1 MAFPDADFPDDAP
14 SSEDV
19 SRSDKPQAPPPPDND
34 CFPVVGIG
42 ASAGGLE
49 AFTHLLEH
57 LPADTGMGFV
67 FVQHLDPNRPSLLD
81 EILARIT
88 KMPVHVVE
96 DEMAIAPNHVYV
108 IPYNTT
114 MTLEAN
120 HLRLLPRD
128 QGQHMPMAIDIF
140 FHSLAESR
148 GSKAIAVVLSGGND
162 DGTLGLEAIKAAG
175 GITFAQITE
184 SAEVDSMPKSAIAS
198 GQVDFTLTPE
208 AIATELVNISQH
220 PFLATPNP
228 EVIEHSF
235 ANKQDSLSSIFG
247 LLRSAFGL
255 DFTHYK
261 NTTIQRRIGRR
272 MALHHL
278 ETLDDYL
285 RYIEENP
292 AEVRALYQEIL
303 IHVTSF
309 FRDPEAFANLKR
321 DVFPALLRDRPPNMP
336 IRVWVAG
343 CATGE
348 EAYSIAISLLEFLAH
363 QPQPPQIQIFATD
376 VSERSIEKAR
386 LGVYSP
392 SQVSNVSPE
401 CLQNFFVASN
411 GSYQIKKTLREC
423 CVFARQNLIGDPPF
437 SRMDLISCRN
447 VLIYLGASLQKK
459 ILPIFHYGLKPN
471 GFLMLG
477 SSETVGDFSS
487 LFHLIDQKN
496 KIYLK
501 QASSLSLRT
510 DLNIFSPPAE
520 TPPSPLER
528 EGHLDEGNLFTIADQ
543 IVLSAFAPVG
553 VLVNA
558 NLDIVQFRG
567 QTGAYLEPSPG
578 QASLNVLRLIKEEL
592 RLDLRTLLHQV
603 KKDRK
608 VAYKEGIKL
617 KDREHTWQVKIDV
630 IPIQVNATDDDH
642 FLILFGETLLPT
654 EPKTRAK
661 TRTSASQKKQS
672 QEQSEVLR
680 LEKELDITKLH
691 LKSIIEEQQSSNQ
704 DLRAANEEILS
715 SNEELQST
723 NEELQTAKE
732 EIQATNEELS
742 TINDELYRRNAETV
756 QVNNDF
762 QNLLSSINI
771 PILML
776 EADLRIRRFTPTA
789 ATLFN
794 LIPSDIGRPFGD
806 IKHKLK
812 VSDLDEQILEV
823 IDTLNIK
830 TQEVQD
836 QNGCWFDLRIRP
848 YRTLDNR
855 IDGAVIVLFGID
867 ALKRSSERLRE
878 AEDYANAIVQ
888 TLREPLI
895 VLNADLHVV
904 TANQRFYDTF
914 KVSPQETEKNLIFD
928 LGNQQWNIPQL
939 RSLLEDILP
948 HNTEINDF
956 QVEHKFEQIGQKVML
971 LNARRM
977 PLNNGDALILLAIED
992 GDTFS

>member
-1 MAFPDADFPDDAP
+1 MSFPPADDPKDVP
-14 SSEDV
+14 SSEGTPSPD
-19 SRSDKPQAPPPPDND
+19 SLQCPPPENPN
-34 CFPVVGIG
+34 FPVVGIG

-49 AFTHLLEH
+49 AFTQILSH
-57 LPADTGMGFV
+57 LPIDTGMGFV
-67 FVQHLDPNRPSLLD
+67 FVQHLDPNQPSLLG
-81 EILARIT
+81 EILART
-88 KMPVHVVE
+88 TPMPVHEVE
-96 DEMAIAPNHVYV
+96 DGMAIAPNQVYV

-120 HLRLLPRD
+120 RLRLLPRN
-128 QGQHMPMAIDIF
+128 QGRHMTMAIDIF
-140 FHSLAESR
+140 FHSLAEAR
-148 GSKAIAVVLSGGND
+148 GSQAIAVVLSGGNN

-175 GITFAQITE
+175 GITFAQIGA
-184 SAEVDSMPKSAIAS
+184 SAEVDSMPNSAIAT
-198 GQVDFTLTPE
+198 GQVDFMLTPE
-208 AIATELVNISQH
+208 AIAAELVNISRH
-220 PFLATPNP
+220 PFLTTPTP
-228 EVIEHSF
+228 EGIEQAFVH
-235 ANKQDSLSSIFG
+235 NQDSLSSIFD
-247 LLRSAFGL
+247 LLHSAFGL

-261 NTTIQRRIGRR
+261 HTTIQRRILRR
-272 MALHHL
+272 MSLHHL
-278 ETLDDYL
+278 ETLVDYL
-285 RYIEENP
+285 RYLEENP
-292 AEVRALYQEIL
+292 TEVRALYQEIL

-309 FRDPEAFANLKR
+309 FRDVGAFAALKR
-321 DVFPALLRDRPPNMP
+321 DVFPALLRERSPEMP
-336 IRVWVAG
+336 IRIWVAG

-363 QPQPPQIQIFATD
+363 HPRPPQIQIFATD
-376 VSERSIEKAR
+376 VSELSIEKAR
-386 LGVYSP
+386 MGVYLP

-401 CLQNFFVASN
+401 RLQHFFVPSN
-411 GSYQIKKTLREC
+411 GSYQIKKTVREC
-423 CVFARQNLIGDPPF
+423 CVFARQNLISDPPF

-459 ILPIFHYGLKPN
+459 ILPVFHYGLKPN

-477 SSETVGDFSS
+477 SSETVGDFSN
-487 LFHLIDQKN
+487 LFHLIDQKT

-501 QASSLSLRT
+501 QASSLSLLT
-510 DLNIFSPPAE
+510 ELNAFNQPAE
-520 TPPSPLER
+520 TPPLPSPR
-528 EGHLDEGNLFTIADQ
+528 EGHLNEGNLFTIANQ
-543 IVLSAFAPVG
+543 IVLNTYAPVG
-553 VLVNA
+553 VLVNT

-578 QASLNVLRLIKEEL
+578 QASLNVLSLIKEEL
-592 RLDLRTLLHQV
+592 RLDLRTLLYQV
-603 KKDRK
+603 KKDK
-608 VAYKEGIKL
+608 KAVCKEGIKL
-617 KDREHTWQVKIDV
+617 KDRDRTWQVKIDV
-630 IPIQVNATDDDH
+630 IPIQVNTTNDDY
-642 FLILFGETLLPT
+642 FLILFGEKIFST
-654 EPKTRAK
+654 EAK
-661 TRTSASQKKQS
+661 KAITVRSSPSPKKQS
-672 QEQSEVLR
+672 QEQSEILR
-680 LEKELDITKLH
+680 LEKELDITKVH
-691 LKSIIEEQQSSNQ
+691 LQSIIEEQQATNQ

-756 QVNNDF
+756 QVSNDF

-794 LIPSDIGRPFGD
+794 LIPTDIGRPLGD

-812 VSDLDEQILEV
+812 MSDLEAQILEV
-823 IDTLNIK
+823 INTLNLK

-836 QNGCWFDLRIRP
+836 QDGHWYDLRIRP

-855 IDGAVIVLFGID
+855 IDGAVMVLVEID
-867 ALKRSSERLRE
+867 ALKRSTEQLRE
-878 AEDYANAIVQ
+878 ANDYANAIVQ

-895 VLNADLHVV
+895 VLNADLYVV

-914 KVSPQETEKNLIFD
+914 KVSPQETEKKLIFD

-948 HNTEINDF
+948 YNTEINDF
-956 QVEHKFEQIGQKVML
+956 QVEHEFEQIGQKVML

-977 PLNNGDALILLAIED
+977 TLHNGDALILLAIED
-992 GDTFS
+992 AWSFS